1 MLRRAYYQL
10 THVRDAIKALKRGGL
25 SPAVPKPRTY
35 KPPSAETIKKREV
48 RYGSLYGQPFA
59 SAFGL
64 LCGQPLA
71 LSVGND
77 VTVDGRR
84 RGPARAPRRRPGVP
98 PRRAS

>member
-25 SPAVPKPRTY
+25 SPAAPKPRTY

-48 RYGSLYGQPFA
+48 RYG
-59 SAFGL
+59 L
-64 LCGQPLA
+64 LCLWLA
-71 LSVGND
+71 LWATAND